1 MREKYGRYPLRWT
14 GEKAKYQFPHL
25 HPALKPA
32 RMGESPELESAR
44 NRNRPTKGNDPN
56 GALLPFGSFNDV
68 SHTGKVVATHQF
80 TRADIRS
87 LLQTEVSSTETP
99 LICYTLERSMQR

>member
-44 NRNRPTKGNDPN
+44 NWNRPG
-56 GALLPFGSFNDV
+56 
-68 SHTGKVVATHQF
+68 TGIGPQKET
-80 TRADIRS
+80 TRTVHYFRSGRLTMSPIRGK
-87 LLQTEVSSTETP
+87 L
-99 LICYTLERSMQR
+99 